1 MSRPAALHFRK
12 FQEFIMSSSSCMIC
26 HHPGTKLQNAF
37 KQKKQASFCKQ
48 VGTFLAVSEPHSVPT
63 KKKEASQPRTKVPSK
78 LYRIVS
84 HIRLQR
90 KNGYLITTN
99 LILFR
104 PVNTMYAWLM
114 KSWFDILQ
122 RQTLSLPCVRQY
134 LQSDQMGRQ
143 K

>member
-1 MSRPAALHFRK
+1 
-12 FQEFIMSSSSCMIC
+12 MIC